1 MSEISDM
8 TSVGGG
14 TDIEDNSMVSNEN
27 ITRTI
32 STRNIREGNIGNHDK
47 KESEAQLRPAQ
58 KEKAT
63 KALEVEL
70 VPSVNLEATRT
81 NENITRTIS
90 TRNIREGNIGNHDR
104 KESKAQLR
112 PSQKE
117 EAKKAIEVQL
127 IPSANLEA
135 TRTNGKT
142 VTDGYDESGDESDQ
156 EEQCYVDHEDIQNL
170 MNFEKYDKM

>member
-1 MSEISDM
+1 M
-8 TSVGGG
+8 
-14 TDIEDNSMVSNEN
+14 
-27 ITRTI
+27 
-32 STRNIREGNIGNHDK
+32 
-47 KESEAQLRPAQ
+47 
-58 KEKAT
+58 
-63 KALEVEL
+63 
-70 VPSVNLEATRT
+70 VPSANLETTRT

-104 KESKAQLR
+104 NKSKAL
-112 PSQKE
+112 
-117 EAKKAIEVQL
+117 QL

-135 TRTNGKT
+135 TTTNGKT

>member
-8 TSVGGG
+8 TSVEGG
-14 TDIEDNSMVSNEN
+14 TEIEDNSMVSNEN

-58 KEKAT
+58 KEKVT

-70 VPSVNLEATRT
+70 VPSANLEATRT

-104 KESKAQLR
+104 KKIKEQLR

-117 EAKKAIEVQL
+117 EVKKAIEVQL
-127 IPSANLEA
+127 IPYLKA

-142 VTDGYDESGDESDQ
+142 VTDGYEESGDESDQ

>member
-1 MSEISDM
+1 MAKLNNYERKIRKLEKAIKKSGIHVTINDDINMSEISDM
-8 TSVGGG
+8 TSVEGG
-14 TDIEDNSMVSNEN
+14 TEIEDNSMVSNEN

-58 KEKAT
+58 KEKVT

-70 VPSVNLEATRT
+70 V
-81 NENITRTIS
+81 
-90 TRNIREGNIGNHDR
+90 
-104 KESKAQLR
+104 
-112 PSQKE
+112 
-117 EAKKAIEVQL
+117 
-127 IPSANLEA
+127 PSANLEA

-142 VTDGYDESGDESDQ
+142 VTDGYDESGDESNQ

>member
-8 TSVGGG
+8 TSVEGG
-14 TDIEDNSMVSNEN
+14 TEIEDNSMVSNEN

-70 VPSVNLEATRT
+70 VPSANLEATRT

-104 KESKAQLR
+104 KESKAL
-112 PSQKE
+112 
-117 EAKKAIEVQL
+117 QL